1 MKRVL
6 LIVVALA
13 LMAPAVA
20 RGNTLSVSC
29 SAANGQCDE
38 SGDWQYSPVAVTWQ
52 ATPVP
57 SKVVGCD
64 STTYT
69 DAMTTVSCQ
78 VWWGTSTQQ
87 IAFPL
92 NVETSSPTA
101 TATPSRPPDSNGW
114 YNHPVDVTFHGSSF
128 SNIASCT
135 PATTFAG
142 PANGAATV
150 AGTCTDNAGKTV
162 AASLNLAYD
171 AAPPSLTATATS
183 GDRAVA
189 LSWQTSGYAP
199 IASISVFRSP
209 GPGNAV
215 YSGTASGFQDTGVQ
229 DGVPYTYTVTAVD
242 QAGNTASQ
250 TITATPQ
257 AHLVAPANT
266 AHLASPPLLSWTPVR
281 GATYYNVQLL
291 RDGKKML
298 SVWPTEAHLQLRRI
312 WRFDGRRY
320 RLRPGRYRWFVWP
333 GFGKRRAAHYGHMI
347 GSWTFVIAR

>member
-1 MKRVL
+1 M
-6 LIVVALA
+6 
-13 LMAPAVA
+13 
-20 RGNTLSVSC
+20 
-29 SAANGQCDE
+29 
-38 SGDWQYSPVAVTWQ
+38 
-52 ATPVP
+52 
-57 SKVVGCD
+57 
-64 STTYT
+64 
-69 DAMTTVSCQ
+69 
-78 VWWGTSTQQ
+78 
-87 IAFPL
+87 
-92 NVETSSPTA
+92 
-101 TATPSRPPDSNGW
+101 
-114 YNHPVDVTFHGSSF
+114 
-128 SNIASCT
+128 
-135 PATTFAG
+135 
-142 PANGAATV
+142 
-150 AGTCTDNAGKTV
+150 
-162 AASLNLAYD
+162 
-171 AAPPSLTATATS
+171 
-183 GDRAVA
+183 
-189 LSWQTSGYAP
+189 SWQTSGYAP

-209 GPGNAV
+209 GPGGAV

-298 SVWPTEAHLQLRRI
+298 SVWPTEAHLQLQRI